1 MNPSKKG
8 WLSEFLDYRKQHFEQ
23 DLEFEKTKIGQ
34 DPEHSFYGIIQPT
47 GLMYGYPVQVIR
59 DLEKDTWSDKDRVK
73 VLLINSLFD
82 IATLYAEREVET
94 ADTFYDSMVDTLLN
108 INTFYEK
115 VYPESSISSTNWL
128 GKKREPIQVAEQ
140 IIEKRVNMTVQDNT
154 NFWLDFFHRSQLFLD
169 VYIFGQWSHTKPD
182 EILQEFFKSEKDEL
196 SYNAVKVMSAA
207 AHSNST
213 IETEERAL
221 FNHFIDSTGMAS
233 EKKRVAKEYFEHG
246 LGIQDIP
253 IEQTDPWMIRK
264 FFFELALLTVWSDKK
279 VEESELDFLTSFN
292 ESLGFSPEDLEKS
305 MMAMEGFVLENW
317 PHLESLQDKKDFD
330 QVSSQYI
337 SRLSKVAHKFKNRL
351 QNEVSQDGELVRLIK
366 KGNAETLSTEEQ
378 KAIKDKLLT
387 ILRKVPALSII
398 ALPEQFLDY
407 KNVLK
412 VFPKEVISEVS
423 MK

>member
-8 WLSEFLDYRKQHFEQ
+8 WLSEFLDYRKQNFQH

-59 DLEKDTWSDKDRVK
+59 DLEKEPWHEKDRVK

-82 IATLYAEREVET
+82 IANLYADKEVEN
-94 ADTFYDSMVDTLLN
+94 ADVYYDAMMDTLLN
-108 INTFYEK
+108 INNFYEK
-115 VYPESSISSTNWL
+115 VYPESSISTKNWL
-128 GKKREPIQVAEQ
+128 GKKKDPVQVTEQ
-140 IIEKRVNMTVQDNT
+140 LIEKRVNMTVQNKS
-154 NFWLDFFHRSQLFLD
+154 NFWLDFFHRTQLFLD

-182 EILQEFFKSEKDEL
+182 EILQEFFKSEKEEL

-207 AHSNST
+207 AHSNSH
-213 IETEERAL
+213 IEDEERAL
-221 FNHFIDSTGMAS
+221 FNHFIDSTGMPS

-253 IEQTDPWMIRK
+253 IEETDPWVIRK
-264 FFFELALLTVWSDKK
+264 FFFELALLTIWSDKK
-279 VEESELDFLTSFN
+279 VDDSELKFLNSFN
-292 ESLGFSPEDLEKS
+292 TSLGFSQEDLEKS
-305 MMAMEGFVLENW
+305 TMAMEGFVLENW
-317 PHLESLQDKKDFD
+317 KHLESLQDKKDFD
-330 QVSSQYI
+330 QVSNEYI
-337 SRLSKVAHKFKNRL
+337 ARLGGVALKFKNRL
-351 QNEVSQDGELVRLIK
+351 HNEVSQDMDLVRLIK
-366 KGNAETLSTEEQ
+366 KGNASPLNEEEQ
-378 KAIKDKLLT
+378 ALIKEKLIG

-412 VFPKEVISEVS
+412 VFPKDIFADIAST
-423 MK
+423 

>member
-8 WLSEFLDYRKQHFEQ
+8 WLSKFLDYRREHFEQ
-23 DLEFEKTKIGQ
+23 ELEFEKTKIGQ

-59 DLEKDTWSDKDRVK
+59 DLEKETWNDKDRVK

-94 ADTFYDSMVDTLLN
+94 ADTFYDSMMDTLLN

-128 GKKREPIQVAEQ
+128 GKKREPLQLTEQ
-140 IIEKRVNMTVQDNT
+140 IIEKRVNITVKDNA

-182 EILQEFFKSEKDEL
+182 EVLQEFFKAEKEEL

-207 AHSNST
+207 AHSNSN
-213 IETEERAL
+213 IEAEERSL
-221 FNHFIDSTGMAS
+221 FNHFIDSTGMTS
-233 EKKRVAKEYFEHG
+233 EKQRVAKEYFEHG

-253 IEQTDPWMIRK
+253 IEETDPWMIRK

-279 VEESELDFLTSFN
+279 VEDSELEFLTSFN
-292 ESLGFSPEDLEKS
+292 ESLGFSKEDLDKS

-317 PHLESLQDKKDFD
+317 QHLESLQDKKDFD
-330 QVSSQYI
+330 QVSREYI
-337 SRLSKVAHKFKNRL
+337 ARLSQVAYKFKNRL
-351 QNEVSQDGELVRLIK
+351 QNEVSQDGDLVRLIK
-366 KGNAETLSTEEQ
+366 KGNAEELSPEEQ
-378 KAIKDKLLT
+378 KVIKNKLLT
-387 ILRKVPALSII
+387 ILRKVPALNII
-398 ALPEQFLDY
+398 ALPERFLDY

-412 VFPKEVISEVS
+412 VFPKEVIAEVS
-423 MK
+423 VK

>member
-8 WLSEFLDYRKQHFEQ
+8 WLSEYLDYRKQNFQQ
-23 DLEFEKTKIGQ
+23 DLEFKKTKIGQ

-59 DLEKDTWSDKDRVK
+59 DLEKDAWSDKDRVK

-94 ADTFYDSMVDTLLN
+94 AESFYDSMMDTILN
-108 INTFYEK
+108 INNFYEK

-128 GKKREPIQVAEQ
+128 GKKREPLQVAEQ
-140 IIEKRVNMTVQDNT
+140 IIEKRVNMTVQDNP

-182 EILQEFFKSEKDEL
+182 EVLQEFFKSEKDEL

-207 AHSNST
+207 AHSNKT

-221 FNHFIDSTGMAS
+221 FNHFIDSTGMPS

-279 VEESELDFLTSFN
+279 VEDSELDFLTSFN

-330 QVSSQYI
+330 QVSHEYI
-337 SRLSKVAHKFKNRL
+337 SRLSKVALKFKNRL
-351 QNEVSQDGELVRLIK
+351 QNEVSQDGDLVRLIK
-366 KGNAETLSTEEQ
+366 KGNAETLSPEEQ
-378 KAIKDKLLT
+378 KEIKDKLLT
-387 ILRKVPALSII
+387 ILRNVPALSII

-412 VFPKEVISEVS
+412 VFPKEIISEVS

>member
-94 ADTFYDSMVDTLLN
+94 ADTFYDSMMDTLLN

-169 VYIFGQWSHTKPD
+169 VYIFGQWSHTQPD
-182 EILQEFFKSEKDEL
+182 EIIQEFFKSEKDEL

-253 IEQTDPWMIRK
+253 IEHTDPWMIRK

-279 VEESELDFLTSFN
+279 VEDSELDFLTSFN

-330 QVSSQYI
+330 QVSSEYI
-337 SRLSKVAHKFKNRL
+337 SRLSKVAYKFKNRL

-378 KAIKDKLLT
+378 KVIKDKLLT